1 MSGKLLLIG
10 VILQLAMAVRM
21 AGGDCE
27 SGTFPVANL
36 DGSDNTCVLCSDSTK
51 GGIDHCAKCSVLPPK
66 ARSSAVLIKC
76 TKCSTNTLSLL
87 GDACLAD
94 CPYGSYE
101 TTTTPD
107 NTRVCIPCHPSYAR
121 CNNNAGAAFCVSCY
135 SGFVLSLRN
144 GPFGTCIPQCTEEF
158 GANCETGYCTADIV
172 GSKYCS
178 KCKSGYVLVDSVCV
192 PVTQRTIQGCD
203 PSAGICTACP
213 GNGYVLLSN
222 ECYNTLT
229 FPGKSVCTAATGG
242 KCTDCVNG
250 QTADNSGSC
259 PSCPDGCDLCDKSN
273 TETCEGCFPGYY
285 LSGTKC
291 IKSDI
296 SNKSITGVK
305 NCMSCASPDNSQGSV
320 ICYVIQPGVSP
331 TDPSVNKGGSS
342 LSTGA
347 IAGISIVIILIIG
360 GLAGFLCWWF
370 ICHKK
375 K

>member
-1 MSGKLLLIG
+1 MSGKLFLIG
-10 VILQLAMAVRM
+10 VILQLARAVRV
-21 AGGDCE
+21 AGGDYGNGSFSATDRNSKSMNSEHNTADNCSIKDCAQCSSE
-27 SGTFPVANL
+27 TIPGTEEVR
-36 DGSDNTCVLCSDSTK
+36 T
-51 GGIDHCAKCSVLPPK
+51 ICAECNGNKK
-66 ARSSAVLIKC
+66 
-76 TKCSTNTLSLL
+76 LSPLK
-87 GDACLAD
+87 DACLAD

-107 NTRVCIPCHPSYAR
+107 STRVCVPCHPSCAR
-121 CNNNAGAAFCVSCY
+121 CNNNAGAAFCISCY
-135 SGFVLSLRN
+135 PGFVLSHPN
-144 GPFGTCIPQCTEEF
+144 GPFGICIPECTEEF
-158 GANCETGYCTADIV
+158 GANCEAGYCTADIV
-172 GSKYCS
+172 DSKYCS
-178 KCKSGYVLVDSVCV
+178 KCKSGYVLVDGVCV
-192 PVTQRTIQGCD
+192 PVTQRTIQGCG

-213 GNGYVLLSN
+213 GNDYVLLSN
-222 ECYNTLT
+222 GCYNTLT

-291 IKSDI
+291 IKCDI

-342 LSTGA
+342 FSTGA